1 MTDYLYENCDYASDY
16 SQDDVWRKWLCTRTR
31 FSFKGKPYSWIQ
43 TAYHYSKNQKYLEC
57 EIDRYNNG
65 NLELDYDW
73 IDSFN
78 KDSEHYRLNEFF
90 LVCFIYEYEF
100 KHILINRSTESFH
113 DRSFPRVFH

>member
-16 SQDDVWRKWLCTRTR
+16 SQDVVWRKWLCTRTR

-90 LVCFIYEYEF
+90 LV
-100 KHILINRSTESFH
+100 
-113 DRSFPRVFH
+113 